1 MSLLN
6 KKLDVAIRYI
16 FSLHRYKAKK
26 KKSMNVLTINL
37 ISFFIAMSGRKKD
50 SLKKE

>member
-6 KKLDVAIRYI
+6 NKLDVAIRYI
-16 FSLHRYKAKK
+16 FSLHMYNAKNK
-26 KKSMNVLTINL
+26 TTINVLTINL

-50 SLKKE
+50 SLEKE

>member
-16 FSLHRYKAKK
+16 FSLHMYKAKK
-26 KKSMNVLTINL
+26 KKSMSVLTINL

>member
-16 FSLHRYKAKK
+16 FSLHMYEAK

>member
-1 MSLLN
+1 MSVLN

-16 FSLHRYKAKK
+16 FSLHMYKAKK